1 MNDRDAPNGNG
12 IQTDISPLLHVVGN
26 HGKDLVC
33 IEVGTNRGISTCD
46 MLYHCHNI
54 KEMHCVDMWEPYDD
68 FIGSPNGEPVY
79 SLNKMDARINEA
91 VARISLEEHPFGEKV
106 VIHHMDSN
114 ECAKQFPDEH
124 FDFIFLDTYLTNDQI
139 ANDLQVWYPKVKV
152 GGLFTGHDWFYSP
165 LQEIVHS
172 YRKHVNTD
180 SNLMAYSNCFS
191 WIKDKSV

>member
-1 MNDRDAPNGNG
+1 
-12 IQTDISPLLHVVGN
+12 
-26 HGKDLVC
+26 
-33 IEVGTNRGISTCD
+33 
-46 MLYHCHNI
+46 
-54 KEMHCVDMWEPYDD
+54 
-68 FIGSPNGEPVY
+68 
-79 SLNKMDARINEA
+79 
-91 VARISLEEHPFGEKV
+91 
-106 VIHHMDSN
+106 MDSN